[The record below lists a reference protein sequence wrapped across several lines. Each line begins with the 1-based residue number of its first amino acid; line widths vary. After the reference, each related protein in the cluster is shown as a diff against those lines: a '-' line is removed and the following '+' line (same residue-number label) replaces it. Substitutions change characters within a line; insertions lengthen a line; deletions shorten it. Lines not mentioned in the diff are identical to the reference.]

1 MRRINIRY
9 NNKIETKSFIKQ
21 MDLICYLEVDL
32 GLRAVF
38 TLSDNIWNLNVGKS
52 LKDSGYTFSI
62 NSKRRVGNQL
72 SNNMTIGK
80 L

>member
-1 MRRINIRY
+1 MRRINIRK
-9 NNKIETKSFIKQ
+9 NGKIETKSFIKQ

-38 TLSDNIWNLNVGKS
+38 TLADNIWNLNVGKG
-52 LKDSGYTFSI
+52 LEDSGYTFSI
-62 NSKRRVGNQL
+62 NSKRRVGNKL